1 MADDSIRIIV
11 QCVEITLSRT
21 TLVVVFN
28 DHLLA
33 HLPVIG
39 QYASVDVTECVTEDV
54 RLMFNARALND
65 ETIAFLFHEP
75 DELDAAHLAFSVLYM
90 DDYTAHACHTGE
102 ITERFLVGVR
112 GIVFLRG
119 NELMVKVHI
128 QELTI
133 LEKSHGHVEFH
144 Q

>member
-1 MADDSIRIIV
+1 MTPSEIIV

-75 DELDAAHLAFSVLYM
+75 VELDAAHLAF
-90 DDYTAHACHTGE
+90 
-102 ITERFLVGVR
+102 LVIDFNGVPTVQLCKFR
-112 GIVFLRG
+112 IGTLAV
-119 NELMVKVHI
+119 
-128 QELTI
+128 
-133 LEKSHGHVEFH
+133 
-144 Q
+144 

>member
-1 MADDSIRIIV
+1 MRVYGFHYFFRIGAAV
-11 QCVEITLSRT
+11 GTE
-21 TLVVVFN
+21 
-28 DHLLA
+28 
-33 HLPVIG
+33 
-39 QYASVDVTECVTEDV
+39 SVNEQLMLTQGRKQPFQGFCLTELY
-54 RLMFNARALND
+54 RR
-65 ETIAFLFHEP
+65 IAV
-75 DELDAAHLAFSVLYM
+75 SVLYM

-128 QELTI
+128 QELTT

>member
-1 MADDSIRIIV
+1 MLTQGRKQPFQGFCLTELYRRIAV
-11 QCVEITLSRT
+11 
-21 TLVVVFN
+21 
-28 DHLLA
+28 
-33 HLPVIG
+33 
-39 QYASVDVTECVTEDV
+39 
-54 RLMFNARALND
+54 
-65 ETIAFLFHEP
+65 
-75 DELDAAHLAFSVLYM
+75 SVLYM

-128 QELTI
+128 QELTT